1 MDELLIDLNLERFI
15 LPFKENKID
24 FGILA
29 KVSISNAG
37 YSESLRMDRSIE
49 NLLIKKCGIDT
60 QSLIKICSAV
70 VQMNKSRINKPTYS
84 SRSDN
89 FSAPNVPFPIKTGN
103 KRAQALLN
111 ASAAL

>member
-1 MDELLIDLNLERFI
+1 MDQILTELNLERFI
-15 LPFKENKID
+15 EPFRLYQVD
-24 FGILA
+24 FSILA

-70 VQMNKSRINKPTYS
+70 EKLNKSRYNKYVPDVSSKGNTY
-84 SRSDN
+84 
-89 FSAPNVPFPIKTGN
+89 PNIPF
-103 KRAQALLN
+103 
-111 ASAAL
+111 